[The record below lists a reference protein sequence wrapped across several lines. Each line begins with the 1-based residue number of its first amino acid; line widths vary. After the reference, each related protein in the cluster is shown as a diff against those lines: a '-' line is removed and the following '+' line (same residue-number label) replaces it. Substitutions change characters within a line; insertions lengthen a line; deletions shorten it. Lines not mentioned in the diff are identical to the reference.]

1 VRTRRGFSLV
11 EVTISL
17 GLMAFLCV
25 ALVGLVDTSL
35 DAKARADDRSALWA
49 EGIAAMDRVTAAVR
63 TAAVVH
69 FPNAKDPI
77 RAEIAV
83 SGAVDDDGD
92 SYFTDAVFP
101 RVDEDLWADMT
112 LDDHPGIEG
121 FDDDGDGFVDEP
133 PLVLIM
139 GPQDDDEDGS
149 WDEDPWNGVDD
160 DGDGDIDEDVGWDM
174 NADGSPGI
182 GLFDDDG
189 DGQLDEQLMSGSL
202 SDDDEDG
209 QYMEDMLNPVVF
221 AYDGASTLEE
231 RHPAD
236 AKSGVVAS
244 RVTAFSATYTTPTA
258 TRGPL
263 VTITMTLRSAAGE
276 TLTLSEVVYPRNVQ
290 ERVGRRLR

>member
-1 VRTRRGFSLV
+1 MRTPPGFSLI

-17 GLMAFLCV
+17 GLMAMLCV
-25 ALVGLVDTSL
+25 ALVELVDTSL
-35 DAKARADDRSALWA
+35 DAKATADDKSALWA
-49 EGIAAMDRVTAAVR
+49 EGIEAMDRVTAAVR
-63 TAAVVH
+63 TATVVH
-69 FPNAKDPI
+69 FPNAKDPV

-83 SGAVDDDGD
+83 SGVVDDDGD
-92 SYFTDAVFP
+92 SYFADSVFP

-112 LDDHPGIEG
+112 LDDHAGIEG
-121 FDDDGDGFVDEP
+121 YDDDGDGFVDEL
-133 PLVLIM
+133 PLNLLM

-174 NADGSPGI
+174 NGDGSPGVS
-182 GLFDDDG
+182 LFDDDG
-189 DGQLDEQLMSGSL
+189 DGQLDEQLLSGSL

-209 QYMEDMLNPVVF
+209 QYMEDRLNPVVF
-221 AYDGASTLEE
+221 AYDGSSLLEE

-236 AKSGVVAS
+236 GKSGVVAS
-244 RVTAFSATYTTPTA
+244 RVTAFSATYSPPTA

-276 TLTLSEVVYPRNVQ
+276 TLTLGEVVAPRNVQ
-290 ERVGRRLR
+290 QRVGRRLK